1 VEQSTVNRELNV
13 IRGMFRRAVEWKLL
27 SSSPATGV
35 RKYRT
40 DDTRVRVLNE
50 CEIQTVLTKTPPDI
64 ALLCRATLECLPR
77 LSELLTLRREH
88 IGASW
93 IEIRRKGGRVER
105 VNVSPDLRSALLA
118 RAHRKG
124 FVFGVGSSGEPPTQ
138 EATSLRI
145 TRMMRKLKLHGLTH
159 HCMRHT
165 RITMMLE
172 AGVNPR
178 VIQKLAGWTSLRM
191 LERYGH
197 IRDAEAQRAV
207 TTMQSAIQK
216 AVERAPESE
225 GGSGTESAETRAQ
238 TRAQS

>member
-1 VEQSTVNRELNV
+1 
-13 IRGMFRRAVEWKLL
+13 
-27 SSSPATGV
+27 
-35 RKYRT
+35 
-40 DDTRVRVLNE
+40 
-50 CEIQTVLTKTPPDI
+50 
-64 ALLCRATLECLPR
+64 
-77 LSELLTLRREH
+77 
-88 IGASW
+88 
-93 IEIRRKGGRVER
+93 
-105 VNVSPDLRSALLA
+105 
-118 RAHRKG
+118 
-124 FVFGVGSSGEPPTQ
+124 
-138 EATSLRI
+138 
-145 TRMMRKLKLHGLTH
+145 
-159 HCMRHT
+159 
-165 RITMMLE
+165 MLE